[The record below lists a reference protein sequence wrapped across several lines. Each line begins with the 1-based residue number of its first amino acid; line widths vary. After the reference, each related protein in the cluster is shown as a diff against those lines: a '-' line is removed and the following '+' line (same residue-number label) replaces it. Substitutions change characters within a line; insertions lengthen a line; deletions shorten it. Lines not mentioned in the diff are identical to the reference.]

1 MGRLR
6 GERLEPR
13 PPGRRAGRSAV
24 TIMRS
29 GFVSVVGRPNV
40 GKSTL
45 VNALV
50 GQKVAITSQRP
61 QTTRNTIRGVVTD
74 SDADPPTWQMVLVD
88 TPGLH
93 KPRNELGD
101 RLNRLVYGA
110 LADSDVIAF
119 LVDARQSIGPGD
131 RRIAERLAKDR
142 SKVVVLVNKT
152 DRFSKE
158 KIASCLMEAA
168 LWDFAAYVPI
178 SALRGDNLKAAAS
191 ELCSR
196 LPEGP
201 MYFPPGVI
209 SDQPDSFYASEVIR
223 EKFLAG
229 LRQELPHSLLVAV
242 EDFHY
247 RHDGLVTVEAKLV
260 VESNSQKGIVI
271 GKGGARL
278 QGAGSAAR
286 RELES
291 FFGAKVYLDLRVV
304 VEKKWQR
311 QPVLLDRFGF

>member
-1 MGRLR
+1 
-6 GERLEPR
+6 
-13 PPGRRAGRSAV
+13 
-24 TIMRS
+24 MRS

-50 GQKVAITSQRP
+50 GHKVAITSQRP

-74 SDADPPTWQMVLVD
+74 PDGDPPSWQMVLVD

-110 LADSDVIAF
+110 LADADVIAF
-119 LVDARQSIGPGD
+119 LVDARQPIGPGD

-142 SKVVVLVNKT
+142 SKVVVLVNKM

-158 KIASCLMEAA
+158 KIAMRLLEAA
-168 LWDFAAYVPI
+168 EWDFAAYVPI
-178 SALRGDNLKAAAS
+178 SALRGENLEAVVAEIS
-191 ELCSR
+191 VR

-201 MYFPPGVI
+201 MYFPPDAV
-209 SDQPDSFYASEVIR
+209 SDQPDSFFAAEVIR

-229 LRQELPHSLLVAV
+229 LRQELPHSLLVAM
-242 EDFHY
+242 EDFSV
-247 RHDGLVTVEAKLV
+247 RSDGLVTVAAKLV
-260 VESNSQKGIVI
+260 VESGSQRGIVI

-278 QGAGSAAR
+278 KEAGSAAR
-286 RELES
+286 RELEA
-291 FFGAKVYLDLRVV
+291 FFGAKVFLDLRVV
-304 VEKKWQR
+304 VEKRWQR
-311 QPVLLDRFGF
+311 STVLLDRFGF

>member
-1 MGRLR
+1 
-6 GERLEPR
+6 
-13 PPGRRAGRSAV
+13 
-24 TIMRS
+24 MRS

-50 GQKVAITSQRP
+50 GHKVAITSQRP

-74 SDADPPTWQMVLVD
+74 PDGDPPSWQMVLVD

-110 LADSDVIAF
+110 LADADVIAF
-119 LVDARQSIGPGD
+119 LVDARQPIGPGD

-158 KIASCLMEAA
+158 KIAMRLLEAA
-168 LWDFAAYVPI
+168 EWDFAAYVPI
-178 SALRGDNLKAAAS
+178 SALRGENLEAVVAEIS
-191 ELCSR
+191 VR

-201 MYFPPGVI
+201 MYFPPDAV
-209 SDQPDSFYASEVIR
+209 SDQPDSFFAAEVIR

-229 LRQELPHSLLVAV
+229 LRQELPHSLLVAM
-242 EDFHY
+242 EDFSV
-247 RHDGLVTVEAKLV
+247 RSDGLVTVAAKLV
-260 VESNSQKGIVI
+260 VESGSQRGIVI

-278 QGAGSAAR
+278 KEAGSAAR
-286 RELES
+286 RELEA
-291 FFGAKVYLDLRVV
+291 FFGAKVFLDLRVV
-304 VEKKWQR
+304 VEKRWQR
-311 QPVLLDRFGF
+311 STVLLDRFGF

>member
-1 MGRLR
+1 
-6 GERLEPR
+6 
-13 PPGRRAGRSAV
+13 
-24 TIMRS
+24 MRS

-50 GQKVAITSQRP
+50 GQKVSITSQRP

-74 SDADPPTWQMVLVD
+74 PQSRPPGWQMVLVD

-93 KPRNELGD
+93 RPRNELGD

-110 LADSDVIAF
+110 LADADVVAF
-119 LVDARQSIGPGD
+119 LVDVRRPVGRGD
-131 RRIAERLAKDR
+131 QRIAERLAGDR

-158 KIASCLMEAA
+158 KVASHLLEVAR
-168 LWDFAAYVPI
+168 WDFAAYVPI
-178 SALRGDNLKAAAS
+178 SALRGDNLGAVIAEIS
-191 ELCSR
+191 SR

-201 MYFPPGVI
+201 MYFPPG
-209 SDQPDSFYASEVIR
+209 STTDQPDSFFASEVIR
-223 EKFLAG
+223 EKFLPR
-229 LRQELPHSLLVAV
+229 LHHELPHSLLVAV
-242 EDFHY
+242 EDFHV
-247 RHDGLVTVEAKLV
+247 RGDGLVTVVAKLV
-260 VESNSQKGIVI
+260 VESPSQKGIVI
-271 GKGGARL
+271 GKAGGRL
-278 QGAGSAAR
+278 QEAGSAAR
-286 RELES
+286 RELEV

-311 QPVLLDRFGF
+311 RSVLLDRFGF

>member
-1 MGRLR
+1 
-6 GERLEPR
+6 
-13 PPGRRAGRSAV
+13 
-24 TIMRS
+24 
-29 GFVSVVGRPNV
+29 
-40 GKSTL
+40 
-45 VNALV
+45 
-50 GQKVAITSQRP
+50 
-61 QTTRNTIRGVVTD
+61 
-74 SDADPPTWQMVLVD
+74 
-88 TPGLH
+88 
-93 KPRNELGD
+93 
-101 RLNRLVYGA
+101 
-110 LADSDVIAF
+110 
-119 LVDARQSIGPGD
+119 
-131 RRIAERLAKDR
+131 
-142 SKVVVLVNKT
+142 
-152 DRFSKE
+152 
-158 KIASCLMEAA
+158 
-168 LWDFAAYVPI
+168 
-178 SALRGDNLKAAAS
+178 
-191 ELCSR
+191 
-196 LPEGP
+196 

>member
-1 MGRLR
+1 
-6 GERLEPR
+6 
-13 PPGRRAGRSAV
+13 
-24 TIMRS
+24 MRS

-50 GQKVAITSQRP
+50 GHKVAITSQRP

-74 SDADPPTWQMVLVD
+74 PDGDPPSWQMVLVD

-110 LADSDVIAF
+110 LADADVIAF
-119 LVDARQSIGPGD
+119 LVDARQPIGPGD

-142 SKVVVLVNKT
+142 SKVVALVNKT
-152 DRFSKE
+152 DGYSKE
-158 KIASCLMEAA
+158 KIAMRLLEAA
-168 LWDFAAYVPI
+168 EWDFAAYVPI
-178 SALRGDNLKAAAS
+178 SALREENLEAVVTEIS
-191 ELCSR
+191 VR

-201 MYFPPGVI
+201 MYFPSDAV
-209 SDQPDSFYASEVIR
+209 SDQPDSFFAAEVIR

-229 LRQELPHSLLVAV
+229 LRQELPHSLLVAM
-242 EDFHY
+242 EDFSV
-247 RHDGLVTVEAKLV
+247 RPDGLVTVAAKLV
-260 VESNSQKGIVI
+260 VESGSQRGIVI

-278 QGAGSAAR
+278 KEAGSAAR
-286 RELES
+286 RELEA
-291 FFGAKVYLDLRVV
+291 FFGAKVFLDLRVV

-311 QPVLLDRFGF
+311 RPVLLDRFGF

>member
-1 MGRLR
+1 
-6 GERLEPR
+6 
-13 PPGRRAGRSAV
+13 
-24 TIMRS
+24 MRS

-50 GQKVAITSQRP
+50 GHKVAITSKRP

-74 SDADPPTWQMVLVD
+74 PDGDPPSWQMVLVD

-110 LADSDVIAF
+110 LADADVIAF
-119 LVDARQSIGPGD
+119 LVDARQPIGPGD

-152 DRFSKE
+152 DGFSKE
-158 KIASCLMEAA
+158 KIAMRLIEAA
-168 LWDFAAYVPI
+168 EWDFAAYVPI
-178 SALRGDNLKAAAS
+178 SALRGENLAAVVAEIS
-191 ELCSR
+191 VR

-201 MYFPPGVI
+201 MYFPSDAV
-209 SDQPDSFYASEVIR
+209 SDQPDSFFAAEVIR

-229 LRQELPHSLLVAV
+229 LRQELPHSLLVAM
-242 EDFHY
+242 EDFSV
-247 RHDGLVTVEAKLV
+247 RPDGLVMVAAKLV
-260 VESNSQKGIVI
+260 VESGSQKGIVI

-278 QGAGSAAR
+278 KEAGSAAR
-286 RELES
+286 RELEA
-291 FFGAKVYLDLRVV
+291 FFGAKVFLDLRVV
-304 VEKKWQR
+304 VEKRWQR
-311 QPVLLDRFGF
+311 SSVLLDRFGF

>member
-1 MGRLR
+1 
-6 GERLEPR
+6 
-13 PPGRRAGRSAV
+13 
-24 TIMRS
+24 MRS

-50 GQKVAITSQRP
+50 GHKVAITSQRP

-74 SDADPPTWQMVLVD
+74 PDGDPPSWQMVLVD

-110 LADSDVIAF
+110 LADADVIAF
-119 LVDARQSIGPGD
+119 LVDARQPIGPGD
-131 RRIAERLAKDR
+131 QRIAERLAKDR
-142 SKVVVLVNKT
+142 SKVVALVNKT
-152 DRFSKE
+152 DGYSKE
-158 KIASCLMEAA
+158 KIAMRLLEAA
-168 LWDFAAYVPI
+168 EWDFAAYVPI
-178 SALRGDNLKAAAS
+178 SALREENLEAVVTEIS
-191 ELCSR
+191 VR

-201 MYFPPGVI
+201 MYFPSDAV
-209 SDQPDSFYASEVIR
+209 SDQPDSFFAAEVIR

-229 LRQELPHSLLVAV
+229 LRQELPHSLLVAM
-242 EDFHY
+242 EDFSV
-247 RHDGLVTVEAKLV
+247 RPDGLVTVAAKLV
-260 VESNSQKGIVI
+260 VESGSQRGIVI

-278 QGAGSAAR
+278 KEAGSAAR
-286 RELES
+286 RELEA
-291 FFGAKVYLDLRVV
+291 FFGAKVFLDLRVV

-311 QPVLLDRFGF
+311 RPVLLDRFGF

>member
-1 MGRLR
+1 M
-6 GERLEPR
+6 
-13 PPGRRAGRSAV
+13 
-24 TIMRS
+24 
-29 GFVSVVGRPNV
+29 
-40 GKSTL
+40 

-74 SDADPPTWQMVLVD
+74 ARNDPPAWQMVLVD

-110 LADSDVIAF
+110 LADADVVAF
-119 LVDARQSIGPGD
+119 VVDARRPVGPGD
-131 RRIAERLAKDR
+131 RRIATRLTKNR

-158 KIASCLMEAA
+158 GIAARLLEVAV
-168 LWDFAAYVPI
+168 WDFGAYVPI
-178 SALRGDNLKAAAS
+178 SALRGDNLEAVVTEIS
-191 ELCSR
+191 SR

-201 MYFPPGVI
+201 MYFPAGSVT
-209 SDQPDSFYASEVIR
+209 DQPDSFFAGEVIR

-229 LRQELPHSLLVAV
+229 LRQELPHSLLVV
-242 EDFHY
+242 GEDLHV
-247 RHDGLVTVEAKLV
+247 RHDGLVTVGAKLV
-260 VESNSQKGIVI
+260 VESPSQRGIVI
-271 GKGGARL
+271 GKNGNRL
-278 QGAGSAAR
+278 REAGTAAR
-286 RELES
+286 KELEA

-304 VEKKWQR
+304 VERKWQR
-311 QPVLLDRFGF
+311 NSVLLDRFGL

>member
-1 MGRLR
+1 
-6 GERLEPR
+6 
-13 PPGRRAGRSAV
+13 
-24 TIMRS
+24 MRS

-50 GQKVAITSQRP
+50 GRKVAITSHRP

-74 SDADPPTWQMVLVD
+74 ADGDPPSWQMVLVD

-110 LADSDVIAF
+110 LADADVIAF
-119 LVDARQSIGPGD
+119 LLDARQPIGPGD

-142 SKVVVLVNKT
+142 SKVVLLVNKT

-158 KIASCLMEAA
+158 KIAAHLMEAA
-168 LWDFAAYVPI
+168 RWDFAAYVPI
-178 SALRGDNLKAAAS
+178 SALRGENLGAVIAEISA
-191 ELCSR
+191 L

-201 MYFPPGVI
+201 RYFPPGAV
-209 SDQPDSFYASEVIR
+209 SDQPDSFFASEVIR

-229 LRQELPHSLLVAV
+229 LRHELPHSLLVAV
-242 EDFHY
+242 EDFFV
-247 RHDGLVTVEAKLV
+247 REDGLVTVAAKLV
-260 VESNSQKGIVI
+260 VESGSQKGIVI

-278 QGAGSAAR
+278 QEAGSAAR

-291 FFGAKVYLDLRVV
+291 FFGAKVFLDLRVV

-311 QPVLLDRFGF
+311 RPVLLDRFGF

>member
-1 MGRLR
+1 
-6 GERLEPR
+6 
-13 PPGRRAGRSAV
+13 
-24 TIMRS
+24 MRS

-50 GQKVAITSQRP
+50 GHKVAITSQRP

-74 SDADPPTWQMVLVD
+74 PDGDPPSWQMVLVD

-110 LADSDVIAF
+110 LADADVIAF
-119 LVDARQSIGPGD
+119 LVDARQPIGPGD
-131 RRIAERLAKDR
+131 QRIAERLAKDR

-158 KIASCLMEAA
+158 KIAMRLLEAA
-168 LWDFAAYVPI
+168 EWDFAAYVPI
-178 SALRGDNLKAAAS
+178 SALRGENLEAVVAEIS
-191 ELCSR
+191 VR

-201 MYFPPGVI
+201 MYFPPDAV
-209 SDQPDSFYASEVIR
+209 SDQPDSFFAAEVIR

-229 LRQELPHSLLVAV
+229 LRQELPHSLLVAM
-242 EDFHY
+242 EDFSV
-247 RHDGLVTVEAKLV
+247 RPDGLVTVAAKLV
-260 VESNSQKGIVI
+260 VESGSQRGIVI

-278 QGAGSAAR
+278 KEAGSAAR
-286 RELES
+286 RELEA
-291 FFGAKVYLDLRVV
+291 FFGAKVFLDLRVV
-304 VEKKWQR
+304 VEKRWQR
-311 QPVLLDRFGF
+311 STVLLDRFGF

>member
-1 MGRLR
+1 MK
-6 GERLEPR
+6 
-13 PPGRRAGRSAV
+13 
-24 TIMRS
+24 S

-50 GQKVAITSQRP
+50 GRKVAITSRRP

-74 SDADPPTWQMVLVD
+74 SGHEPPRWQMVLVD

-110 LADSDVIAF
+110 LADSDAIAF
-119 LVDARQSIGPGD
+119 LVDARQPIGPGD
-131 RRIAERLAKDR
+131 RRIARRLAEDR

-158 KIASCLMEAA
+158 RVAACLMEVAR
-168 LWDFAAYVPI
+168 WDFATYVPI
-178 SALRGDNLKAAAS
+178 SALRKENLQAVVA
-191 ELCSR
+191 EITGR
-196 LPEGP
+196 LPPGP
-201 MYFPPGVI
+201 MYFPPGAVT
-209 SDQPDSFYASEVIR
+209 DQPDSFFASEVVR
-223 EKFLAG
+223 EKFLSG

-242 EDFHY
+242 EDFHV
-247 RHDGLVTVEAKLV
+247 RHDGLVSINARLV
-260 VESNSQKGIVI
+260 VESSSQKGIVI

-278 QGAGSAAR
+278 KEAGSAAR
-286 RELES
+286 RELEA

-311 QPVLLDRFGF
+311 RPVLLDRFGF